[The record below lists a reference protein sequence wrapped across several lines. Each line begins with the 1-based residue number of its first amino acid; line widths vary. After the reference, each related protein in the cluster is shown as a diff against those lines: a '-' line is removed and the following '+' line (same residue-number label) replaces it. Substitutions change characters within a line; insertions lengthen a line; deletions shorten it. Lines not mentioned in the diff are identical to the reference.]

1 MQKWWGRLSLAN
13 KLQLPIQLLLLL
25 VMLFVQR
32 MALEKFEESVI
43 DSTTHRAINSADGVL
58 NGLNMLMLNGIIS
71 DASQRTLFVQKM
83 GMSEN
88 IQELRVIRNKSVQ
101 DQYGPGL
108 PSEQAQDDMDRRALD
123 SAKLQSTL
131 LAQNGKRTLR
141 VVVPIIAQ
149 SNFRGTNCLT
159 CHTVAEGSV
168 NGAVSITVDVSD
180 EYAVMRKANYVLWF
194 SQFVVQVFL
203 YFVIGWLIRFAV
215 RPAQQL
221 QSDLRKLGTGDFTG
235 YIHVHGD
242 DEIGSIAKTA
252 VHVNDELGKLIG
264 NVKTAATN
272 LAETAQRVSMVSSM
286 TSEGVKEQKEETT
299 RASESVKQIA
309 GSLHESVV
317 GSKNAVSVA
326 DHIKDQAYSAKEVVT
341 QAINTIHT
349 LAAEVKAATEV
360 IKALENESNDI
371 SGVTHI
377 IAKIANQTN
386 LLALNA
392 AIEAARAGEQ
402 GRGFAVVADEVR
414 KLAQR
419 TQEATEQIQQK
430 IEALQSGVQDAAQ
443 VMTKGRRQ
451 ADASVEQINKTNAAL
466 QHIIESI
473 ASIHEV
479 NEKIAYSV
487 DEQSQIAT
495 KINET
500 ILNISHVAEQ
510 TAYSS
515 NNTSLEI
522 VKVSD
527 AAKEL
532 EMLVSRFIVPSDT
545 NSSSDAA
552 GKTDSSS
559 DDFLF

>member
-1 MQKWWGRLSLAN
+1 MKKWWSRLSLAN

-32 MALEKFEESVI
+32 MALEKFEGSVL
-43 DSTTHRAINSADGVL
+43 DSTRHRAINSADGVL

-71 DASQRTLFVQKM
+71 DASQRALFVQKM
-83 GMSEN
+83 GMSGDV
-88 IQELRVIRNKSVQ
+88 QELRVIRNKSVQ

-108 PSEQAQDDMDRRALD
+108 PSEQVQDDMDRRALET
-123 SAKLQSTL
+123 AKLQSVL
-131 LAQNGKRTLR
+131 LAQNGNRSLR
-141 VVVPIIAQ
+141 VVVPFIAKA
-149 SNFRGTNCLT
+149 NFRGTNCLT
-159 CHTVAEGSV
+159 CHTVPEGTV
-168 NGAVSITVDVSD
+168 NGAVSITVDVSN

-203 YFVIGWLIRFAV
+203 YFVIGWLIRFAI

-235 YIHVHGD
+235 NIHVHGN

-252 VHVNDELGKLIG
+252 VQVNDELGKLIG
-264 NVKTAATN
+264 SVKAAATN

-309 GSLHESVV
+309 GSLQESVV
-317 GSKNAVSVA
+317 GSQKAVAAA
-326 DHIKDQAYSAKEVVT
+326 DNIKDQAFSAKEVVT

-360 IKALENESNDI
+360 IQALENDSNDI

-451 ADASVEQINKTNAAL
+451 ADASVEQINRTNIAL
-466 QHIIESI
+466 EHIIESI

-500 ILNISHVAEQ
+500 ILNISYVAEQ

-522 VKVSD
+522 IKVSD

-532 EMLVSRFIVPSDT
+532 ELLVARFIVPQDKNPSSNVSNSGSSLDDT
-545 NSSSDAA
+545 
-552 GKTDSSS
+552 
-559 DDFLF
+559 LF